1 MRRVN
6 NNLIILMKFQKGG
19 KKMLMSKGWKAVVI
33 LSVFLLLLASLAGCA
48 KTPTGESQ
56 GSQNQSAQQTP
67 QQTAQSEKI
76 RIGLSM
82 DDLRLERW
90 QRDRDYFVEKAE
102 ELGAEVLV
110 QSANGDDQTQLSQ
123 CENLIAQGVNV
134 LVIIPHNGDAMAPIV
149 EEAHKSG
156 VKVIAY
162 DRLITN
168 SDVDYYISFDN
179 VKVGEL
185 QAQAIVEKVPSGNYF
200 LMGGSPT
207 DNNAKL
213 LREGQMKVL
222 QPLIDK
228 GDIKVVGDQWVK
240 DWLAEEALKI
250 MENALTANK
259 NKIDAVVASNDSTA
273 GGAIQA
279 LAAQKLA
286 GKVAISGQDADLAAC
301 QRVVEGTQTVT
312 VYKPIKLIATK
323 AAELAVA
330 AAKNEKVET
339 NGATNNGKI
348 DVPSVL
354 LTPIPV
360 SKDNMAET
368 VIKDGFHKLEEVYKN
383 VPKDQW
389 PKT

>member
-1 MRRVN
+1 MVRTR
-6 NNLIILMKFQKGG
+6 L
-19 KKMLMSKGWKAVVI
+19 WK
-33 LSVFLLLLASLAGCA
+33 SFVFLTVFLILLASLSGCA
-48 KTPTGESQ
+48 KTPKSESQ
-56 GSQNQSAQQTP
+56 GQENQSTQQE
-67 QQTAQSEKI
+67 QQSTQDEKI

-102 ELGAEVLV
+102 ELGAEVSV
-110 QSANGDDQTQLSQ
+110 QSANGDDQTQMSQ

-162 DRLITN
+162 DRMITN

-185 QAQAIVEKVPSGNYF
+185 QAQAVVKKVPKGNYF

-312 VYKPIKLIATK
+312 VYKPIKLIATR

-330 AAKNEKVET
+330 VAKNEKVET
-339 NGATNNGKI
+339 NGTTNNGKI

-360 SKDNMAET
+360 DKDNMVDT

-383 VPKDQW
+383 TPKDQW
-389 PKT
+389 PKI